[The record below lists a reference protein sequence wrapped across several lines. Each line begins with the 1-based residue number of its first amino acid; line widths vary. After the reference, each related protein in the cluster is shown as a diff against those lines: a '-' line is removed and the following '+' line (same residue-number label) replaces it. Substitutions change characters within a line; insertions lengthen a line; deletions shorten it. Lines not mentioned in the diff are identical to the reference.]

1 MGGQLGMESRTPGMD
16 PAPIRTEEVTVTTI
30 AALMAEAEV
39 AVMEVMVE
47 VAVMEVMEEEEV
59 NRSRPRRYS
68 QAASREVVPLHHV
81 SQWATDWAGSGLA
94 DLKSPAARRR

>member
-1 MGGQLGMESRTPGMD
+1 MGGHLGLESRTPGMD
-16 PAPIRTEEVTVTTI
+16 PAPIRTAEVTVATI
-30 AALMAEAEV
+30 VALKVAVAV
-39 AVMEVMVE
+39 AVME
-47 VAVMEVMEEEEV
+47 AMEEEEV

>member
-16 PAPIRTEEVTVTTI
+16 PAPIRTAEVTVATI
-30 AALMAEAEV
+30 AALK
-39 AVMEVMVE
+39 VE
-47 VAVMEVMEEEEV
+47 VAAEMEVMEEVEV

-81 SQWATDWAGSGLA
+81 SQWATDWAGSRLA
-94 DLKSPAARRR
+94 DLKSPTARRR

>member
-1 MGGQLGMESRTPGMD
+1 MGGQLGLESRTPGMD
-16 PAPIRTEEVTVTTI
+16 PAPIRTAEVTVATI
-30 AALMAEAEV
+30 VALKVAVAV
-39 AVMEVMVE
+39 AVME
-47 VAVMEVMEEEEV
+47 AMEEEEV

>member
-16 PAPIRTEEVTVTTI
+16 PAPIRTAEVTVATI
-30 AALMAEAEV
+30 VALKVELAAEV
-39 AVMEVMVE
+39 EV
-47 VAVMEVMEEEEV
+47 EVMEEVEV

-81 SQWATDWAGSGLA
+81 SQWATDWAGSRLA
-94 DLKSPAARRR
+94 DLKSPTARRR

>member
-16 PAPIRTEEVTVTTI
+16 PAPIRTAEVTVATI
-30 AALMAEAEV
+30 VALKVAVAV
-39 AVMEVMVE
+39 AVME
-47 VAVMEVMEEEEV
+47 AMEEEEV

>member
-16 PAPIRTEEVTVTTI
+16 PAPIRTAEVTVATI
-30 AALMAEAEV
+30 AALK
-39 AVMEVMVE
+39 VE
-47 VAVMEVMEEEEV
+47 VEVMEEVEV

-81 SQWATDWAGSGLA
+81 SQWATDWAGSRLA
-94 DLKSPAARRR
+94 DLKSPTARRR